1 MSPTSSPV
9 KVPTAN
15 QQSFTELSISDM
27 TSLTGV
33 NTTSLLSGGQQE
45 LGEQGHGQ
53 TSRGVQGKQQGEAEE
68 SSPVWK
74 EMPKPHFPARG
85 ILVVVIT
92 PCVAVNIRTH
102 QTQVVD
108 CVKLASSSTN

>member
-1 MSPTSSPV
+1 MSPTPSPV
-9 KVPTAN
+9 KVPTAT

-33 NTTSLLSGGQQE
+33 NTASLLSGGQQE

-85 ILVVVIT
+85 TCNDPMHCSKHTYT
-92 PCVAVNIRTH
+92 PNPGSG
-102 QTQVVD
+102 
-108 CVKLASSSTN
+108 L

>member
-1 MSPTSSPV
+1 MSPTPSPV

-85 ILVVVIT
+85 T
-92 PCVAVNIRTH
+92 CNNPMCCKKHKRK
-102 QTQVVD
+102 TQVVD
-108 CVKLASSSTN
+108 CVKLASSI

>member
-1 MSPTSSPV
+1 
-9 KVPTAN
+9 
-15 QQSFTELSISDM
+15 M

-33 NTTSLLSGGQQE
+33 NIASMLSGGQQE

-53 TSRGVQGKQQGEAEE
+53 PSRGMQGKQQGEAED

-85 ILVVVIT
+85 T
-92 PCVAVNIRTH
+92 CNNPHAVE
-102 QTQVVD
+102 
-108 CVKLASSSTN
+108 

>member
-1 MSPTSSPV
+1 MSPTPSPV
-9 KVPTAN
+9 KVPTAT

-53 TSRGVQGKQQGEAEE
+53 PSRGVQGKQQGEAEE

-85 ILVVVIT
+85 TCNDPMHCSKHTYT
-92 PCVAVNIRTH
+92 PNPGSGLYKVGL
-102 QTQVVD
+102 Q
-108 CVKLASSSTN
+108 